1 MTEREF
7 MGPTGVT
14 IPLST
19 IVAGGKTG
27 VLKHLSDGLAEAT
40 SEIEA
45 ADAHLTAKRDELE
58 QAELRFARAE
68 ASADAWGT
76 AYKAAKRAFGDP

>member
-1 MTEREF
+1 MAEREF

-27 VLKHLSDGLAEAT
+27 VLKHLSDGLASATEEAT
-40 SEIEA
+40 A
-45 ADAHLTAKRDELE
+45 ADAALTAKRDELE

-68 ASADAWGT
+68 ALLDAWGV
-76 AYKAAKRAFGDP
+76 AYEAAKKAFAGP